1 VLSSPCPWQSL
12 AAEALG
18 EGLRIIRLGKAEHH
32 EVGIVATEVI
42 WPRRD
47 RQAIREPAH
56 SLVVHNAAHLVGR
69 QRDVVR
75 PLAAQVCKV
84 DLALARHRRCTAIS
98 RQASTCTPSFT
109 STGRPPLN
117 VSHYS

>member
-12 AAEALG
+12 ATEALG

-47 RQAIREPAH
+47 RQAIREP
-56 SLVVHNAAHLVGR
+56 R
-69 QRDVVR
+69 
-75 PLAAQVCKV
+75 
-84 DLALARHRRCTAIS
+84 TAS
-98 RQASTCTPSFT
+98 SFT
-109 STGRPPLN
+109 MPRTLSADSATWCG
-117 VSHYS
+117 H